1 MRTPADARPLPSPAG
16 RHAAAGPPVVA
27 IGAGKGGVGTST
39 VAALFAATVAADG
52 TRVLLIDASQHFGG
66 LAAML
71 GIEPQVTL
79 ADVRGGR
86 RGIHELAIAVS
97 PMLSLVCAGQVPEG
111 VTVTEHQ
118 LLLRRLVDLYQSFGL
133 VVIDAGAS
141 AASLRNAIRCGATR
155 VLAVTAHDRIALIA
169 TYALVKL
176 LHEQAPDVRV
186 DVLANRVDANAAD
199 RLHEYLNGA
208 SVRFLSRT
216 VPFAG
221 LIPDDPG
228 FEKVIAAG
236 LGTDE
241 AASGSP
247 AALAVRDIGARLLA
261 DAAAPPFLR
270 LVKG

>member
-1 MRTPADARPLPSPAG
+1 MTLSPDARRNPSGLPAPAG
-16 RHAAAGPPVVA
+16 TPVVA

-39 VAALFAATVAADG
+39 VAALLAATAAADG

-71 GIEPQVTL
+71 GIEPTVTL
-79 ADVRGGR
+79 ADVRGGK
-86 RGIHELAIAVS
+86 RGIHELAIPVS
-97 PMLSLVCAGQVPEG
+97 SHLSLVCAGQVPDG

-118 LLLRRLVDLYQSFGL
+118 LLLRRLVDLYQHYGL

-155 VLAVTAHDRIALIA
+155 VLAVTAQDRIALIS

-186 DVLANRVDANAAD
+186 DVIANRVDASAAD
-199 RLHEYLNGA
+199 MLHEYLNGA

-228 FEKVIAAG
+228 FERVIAAG

-241 AASGSP
+241 AALGSP
-247 AALAVRDIGARLLA
+247 AATAVREIGALILGDRA
-261 DAAAPPFLR
+261 SPPFLR
-270 LVKG
+270 LIKG